1 MHHSSDEEQQQV
13 VSSKSLLYQIQM
25 SLVNH
30 RPDLLALH
38 LDVAALKYLP
48 RLFRVSCP
56 EAVRL
61 KCWLA
66 LLL

>member
-48 RLFRVSCP
+48 RLFRVS
-56 EAVRL
+56 
-61 KCWLA
+61 
-66 LLL
+66 